1 MLSSV
6 LEIFCIYKVS
16 EICLESMNMT
26 SISSDT
32 VVQGYQT
39 IFSSYYLHT
48 FLTFPFSAV
57 LKYCCCF
64 LHEDALSLF

>member
-1 MLSSV
+1 MLLIMLSSV
-6 LEIFCIYKVS
+6 LEIVFCIYKDS

-39 IFSSYYLHT
+39 IFST
-48 FLTFPFSAV
+48 VTT
-57 LKYCCCF
+57 CT
-64 LHEDALSLF
+64 LF